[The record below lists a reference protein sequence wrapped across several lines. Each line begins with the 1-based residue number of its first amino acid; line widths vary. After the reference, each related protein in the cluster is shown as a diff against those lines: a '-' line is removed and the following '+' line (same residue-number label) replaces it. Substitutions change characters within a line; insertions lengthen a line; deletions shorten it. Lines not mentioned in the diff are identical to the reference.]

1 MTIDTCVKH
10 SFALNTPY
18 APDYA
23 QHCTRALDEALQFT
37 LAYNA
42 WRKLDP
48 GPTCSVFSRFAAL
61 PALTKRELRAFG
73 AQGFVP
79 HGRDIAQALAAGE
92 IELVTTSGTTADQ
105 VTNVW
110 YQPWWDATEAASWQ
124 LNAYARAVATGTH
137 REAILTSPWCTG
149 VPCED
154 GYLSMETRSLDRF
167 LYLSERSDPSTWTD
181 SMMDRMVDELNTF
194 KPAVMEANPSFLAR
208 LSRHI
213 VSHRLRVR
221 SPGLI
226 ILTYENP
233 SLLHLRQIAQAFDSP
248 AVSSYGATEAG
259 HVFIQCEAGRFHQV
273 TACCHVDFLPFT
285 PEHGGPDV
293 GRILVT
299 TFDNPWRS
307 LVRFD
312 IGDVVRLDNGTPCPC
327 GRREGLTLASME
339 GRTVN
344 LTLTPEGQ
352 AVTQATVDRA
362 LATVTGLVQY
372 QLLQTGPSAYLLRFV
387 SEDAEP
393 HGVAGAVGE
402 VLQAIYGPKAT
413 ITAEPVEGISPDPPG
428 KYRLA
433 KPLELIDPDTL
444 LDERY
449 APIQP

>member
-1 MTIDTCVKH
+1 MTIDTCIKD
-10 SFALNTPY
+10 SFALSVPY
-18 APDYA
+18 APGYA
-23 QHCTRALDEALQFT
+23 QRCARALDEALYST
-37 LAYNA
+37 PAYAA
-42 WRKLDP
+42 WRELDS
-48 GPTCSVFSRFAAL
+48 GPTCPVFSRFAAL
-61 PALTKRELRAFG
+61 PALTKRELRAYG
-73 AQGFVP
+73 PQGFVP
-79 HGRDIAQALAAGE
+79 HGRDIASALATGE
-92 IELVTTSGTTADQ
+92 IELVATSGTTADQ

-124 LNAYARAVATGTH
+124 LNAHARAVATGSH

-154 GYLSMETRSLDRF
+154 GYLSMASRSLDRF
-167 LYLSERSDPSTWTD
+167 LYLTERSDPSLWTD
-181 SMMDRMVDELNTF
+181 AMMDRMVDELNTF
-194 KPAVMEANPSFLAR
+194 KPAVLEANPSFLAR

-233 SLLHLRQIAQAFDSP
+233 SILHLRQIGRAFDAP

-273 TACCHVDFLPFT
+273 AACCHVDFLPFT
-285 PEHGGPDV
+285 PEHGGPNV

-312 IGDVVRLDNGTPCPC
+312 IGDVVRLDDGTPCPC

-344 LTLTPEGQ
+344 LTLTPDGR
-352 AVTQATVDRA
+352 AVTQAAVDRV
-362 LATVTGLVQY
+362 LASVPGLVQY
-372 QLLQTGPSAYLLRFV
+372 QILQTSAAAYLLRFV
-387 SEDAEP
+387 ADDAE
-393 HGVAGAVGE
+393 HRAAGAICE
-402 VLQAIYGPKAT
+402 ALQTVYGPAA
-413 ITAEPVEGISPDPPG
+413 ITAEPVGGISPDPPG

-433 KPLELIDPDTL
+433 KPLDPIDPDTL
-444 LDERY
+444 LDQRY
-449 APIQP
+449 APCPS